1 MNNTSNNNIK
11 QFNKQTVMEM
21 NKTFSFLAIG
31 KTQEST
37 ETQEFKK
44 YIGVG
49 SSFVVA
55 VNPTKKELE
64 DIYGHEIANDPEYVV
79 DTDNGK
85 EARITFVVKTDPET
99 CNGIEIINRVMFSLR
114 NAPAYNNDKTK
125 VQVIDKY
132 GNVTW
137 TDIETAKAGNKILN
151 KDGNPQK
158 IDDNYRM
165 ACVGEAD
172 LVGFLKAYLCVQGA
186 FNYTNGVWIKKTD
199 AEDFLFGLEH
209 IKDYFN
215 GDFSEVK
222 GAIALQPN
230 NKVKL
235 LYGVRTTD
243 EGKQYQSVAT
253 RNGMVLHNSA
263 GSKALGRLEK
273 DLARAKENGSYATTE
288 FEVKELS
295 EYTVSATNLN
305 TDPVAQAED
314 SGYEPWNS

>member
-1 MNNTSNNNIK
+1 
-11 QFNKQTVMEM
+11 M
-21 NKTFSFLAIG
+21 NKTFSFLTIG

-64 DIYGHEIANDPEYVV
+64 KIYDHEIQNDPEYVV

-85 EARITFVVKTDPET
+85 EARITFVVKTDPEA
-99 CNGIEIINRVMFSLR
+99 CNGIEIINRVMFTLR
-114 NAPAYNNDKTK
+114 NAPAYNRDQTM

-137 TDIETAKAGNKILN
+137 TSIEDAKAGKKIMSR
-151 KDGNPQK
+151 KGNPQK

-172 LVGFLKAYLCVQGA
+172 LVGFLKAFLCVKDA
-186 FNYTNGVWIKKTD
+186 FNYVNGVWVKKDD
-199 AEDFLFGLEH
+199 ADDYLFGLEH

-222 GAIALQPN
+222 EAIALQPN

-243 EGKQYQSVAT
+243 EGKQYQTVAT
-253 RNGMVLHNSA
+253 RNGMVLYNAA
-263 GSKALGRLEK
+263 GSKALSHLEK
-273 DLARAKENGSYATTE
+273 DLADTKENGGYATTE

-295 EYTVSATNLN
+295 EYTVSATNLETAPTKN
-305 TDPVAQAED
+305 TSS
-314 SGYEPWNS
+314 SGDMPWD